1 MFNLQRLLEHL
12 RPKERIAANYV
23 LYQDRLFTK
32 KPVSVKH
39 DRIRFIRKSFKKDPE
54 INLIDL
60 QGESFYLLLIHV
72 DNIAHFFHD
81 VFFRSTTHGA
91 LIKNGFA
98 SRLMVINFNESF

>member
-1 MFNLQRLLEHL
+1 MFNLQRLLERL
-12 RPKERIAANYV
+12 RPKEPIAANYA
-23 LYQDRLFTK
+23 LYEDRLFTK
-32 KPVSVKH
+32 KRISVKH
-39 DRIRFIRKSFKKDPE
+39 DRIRFIRKHFNKNAE
-54 INLIDL
+54 TQLIDL

-98 SRLMVINFNESF
+98 SRLMVIAFNKNF